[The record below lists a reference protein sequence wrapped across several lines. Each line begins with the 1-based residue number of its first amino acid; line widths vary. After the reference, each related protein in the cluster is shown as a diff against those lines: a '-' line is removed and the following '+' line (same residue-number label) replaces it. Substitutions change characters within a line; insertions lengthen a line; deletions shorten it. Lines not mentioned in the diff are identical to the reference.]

1 MNQRD
6 HAAIVMVDFLN
17 LPRETRDKVLRVLDS
32 VQPISQEIV
41 VPVLQTAVWYS
52 KHDSEEAA
60 VQACLQTLGR

>member
-6 HAAIVMVDFLN
+6 EAAREVVDFLK

-41 VPVLQTAVWYS
+41 VPVLQAAVWYA
-52 KHDSEEAA
+52 KHDTEERA
-60 VQACLQTLGR
+60 VQACLRTLGR